1 MTLTQLNYM
10 LAVAKYGNFTT
21 AAEKSFVTQ
30 PTLSMQVQ
38 KIEEELGVKI
48 FNRGTKP
55 IILTDVGEK
64 VVLQAKKIVEEA
76 NRMGDIVSTEK
87 GFVGGVY
94 SGWESSLQSC
104 LLYSQCF

>member
-38 KIEEELGVKI
+38 KIEENVI
-48 FNRGTKP
+48 
-55 IILTDVGEK
+55 
-64 VVLQAKKIVEEA
+64 
-76 NRMGDIVSTEK
+76 M
-87 GFVGGVY
+87 FVGIPKP
-94 SGWESSLQSC
+94 EN
-104 LLYSQCF
+104 